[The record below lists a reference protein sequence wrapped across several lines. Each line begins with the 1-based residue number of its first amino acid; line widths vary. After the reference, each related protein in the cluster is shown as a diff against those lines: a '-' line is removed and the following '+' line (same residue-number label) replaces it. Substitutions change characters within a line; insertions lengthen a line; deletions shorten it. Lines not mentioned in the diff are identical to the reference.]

1 MIHIGQIIKQELV
14 NQGRS
19 VTWLARRLNFSRSN
33 MYKIFDKSTL
43 DTAIL
48 MQISQLLKVDF
59 FQYYTDE
66 LEIRITKGKE

>member
-48 MQISQLLKVDF
+48 MQISQLLNVDF